1 LYNEI
6 NAAEISNILDL
17 IFIIITVVCVI
28 DGYRQ
33 GFVKSLLSLIISV
46 LAPVIAYII
55 TSSLWKKFSDAVAP
69 MAVDTGE
76 FLTAFIPFTVL
87 MIIIIIGAKILLK
100 TAGFLNKVPVVGV
113 LNRILGMLFGCV
125 GAVVII
131 LILTALY
138 TIYGLY
144 TGQIESGELVA
155 TDYSNVLRF
164 IYDTI

>member
-6 NAAEISNILDL
+6 NAQSISTVLDI
-17 IFIIITVVCVI
+17 IFLVIIVVCVI

-46 LAPVIAYII
+46 LAPVIAYLI
-55 TSSLWKKFSDAVAP
+55 TSSLWNKFSDAVAP

-113 LNRILGMLFGCV
+113 LNRILGMLFGLV

-131 LILTALY
+131 FILATLY
-138 TIYGLY
+138 EIFGAY

-155 TDYSNVLRF
+155 TDYSKVLDF